1 MYSIYV
7 KRKVYIRKSCV
18 AIFHHHYCSTVITWT
33 SDKSTRETGKEYIPT
48 LHYLAG
54 VSLSLS
60 FFFFL
65 SSMIVSY
72 PPPWRFQMEVFT
84 RRSLENKE
92 KWIDSQRDKS
102 YRWVHIEKVMQ
113 RKKKGGGESI
123 YDDDDICC
131 ITPFFPSFL
140 CCFQHSI
147 HSIVAGLYLYC
158 IVNMARNSTAARSS
172 REENIGTWC
181 IISDG
186 FVQSFQS
193 AIDDVLQIISNK
205 WCKKR
210 NTFSLFFF

>member
-113 RKKKGGGESI
+113 RKKKGGGGI
-123 YDDDDICC
+123 YIWWWWYMLHY
-131 ITPFFPSFL
+131 PFFSFL
-140 CCFQHSI
+140 PLLFPTLDSFDRCWFISILHREYGPKQHGGQVIKRGKHRYVMYHFWWFRTVVSKR
-147 HSIVAGLYLYC
+147 Y
-158 IVNMARNSTAARSS
+158 R
-172 REENIGTWC
+172 WC
-181 IISDG
+181 SPDN
-186 FVQSFQS
+186 FKQMV
-193 AIDDVLQIISNK
+193 
-205 WCKKR
+205 
-210 NTFSLFFF
+210 